1 MGTAVVDDAFVGDPQ
16 GLARALAL
24 LLQAPAAQP
33 GAASLTAVAGK
44 AWVRNVAAN
53 QNADPAL
60 IFHAA
65 VQAVQELS

>member
-1 MGTAVVDDAFVGDPQ
+1 MRDRLL
-16 GLARALAL
+16 GLL
-24 LLQAPAAQP
+24 PP

-53 QNADPAL
+53 PNADPAL
-60 IFHAA
+60 IFRAA